1 MALVTGT
8 DVSTFEN
15 GDASIVLRPTK
26 MAILI
31 APPGTAALTTIVD
44 ATDGTHLSLPAEFV
58 SVGYLEKS
66 DGLGLAPKIDT
77 SPSEAYGQTQPINY
91 YITGSTFTA
100 SFTMKETSKAVLD
113 AYLAMDLSGVTAA
126 SATKE
131 VKITTPDVP
140 SVRYPALLAIGQHK
154 QGTDAIWVAH
164 YMPRVM
170 ITDMKEQGWKDDA
183 DMTYGVTYT
192 ALVDDVLGT
201 ARDIFLAGP
210 GMVAGATAMGF

>member
-1 MALVTGT
+1 VAVVTGT
-8 DVSTFEN
+8 DISTFEG

-44 ATDGTHLSLPAEFV
+44 ATDGTKLSLPGEFV

-77 SPSEAYGQTQPINY
+77 SASEAYGQTQPINY

-100 SFTMKETSKAVLD
+100 SFTMKQTSKAVLD
-113 AYLAMDLSGVTAA
+113 AYLAIDLTATSASGT
-126 SATKE
+126 TNE

-140 SVRYPALLAIGQHK
+140 AVRYPNLLAIGQHK
-154 QGTDAIWVAH
+154 QGADAIWVAH

-170 ITDMKEQGWKDDA
+170 ITDMGEQGWKDDA
-183 DMTYGVTYT
+183 DMTYKVTYT
-192 ALVDDVLGT
+192 ALVDDTLGT
-201 ARDIFLAGP
+201 ARDIFIAGP
-210 GMVAGATAMGF
+210 GMGTAAATMGF